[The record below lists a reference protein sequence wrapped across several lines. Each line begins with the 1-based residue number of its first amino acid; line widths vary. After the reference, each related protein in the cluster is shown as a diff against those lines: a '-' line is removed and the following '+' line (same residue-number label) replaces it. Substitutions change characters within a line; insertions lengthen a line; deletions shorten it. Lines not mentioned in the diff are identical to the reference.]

1 MLKSAKKFYQS
12 SPYTFCSIILN
23 GEGGGEIAK
32 SEYHTLLEVWDS
44 KTKDI

>member
-23 GEGGGEIAK
+23 GEGGEIAK